1 MAIADKSNKKT
12 KENMI
17 IRTVIKQACSHTRMK
32 QQIST
37 TRMNMEIVQITNMPS
52 NRMLGTM
59 FQAMEVRVKIK
70 FINCNITNIRPA

>member
-1 MAIADKSNKKT
+1 MVIANKSNKKT

-17 IRTVIKQACSHTRMK
+17 IRTVRKQTCSHTKMK

-37 TRMNMEIVQITNMPS
+37 ARMNMEIVQITNMPS

-70 FINCNITNIRPA
+70 VINCNITNIRPA